1 MKGLEGPWGLFPE
14 HKAVLSR
21 IEIKALR
28 SEKNVK
34 LGVTFKNGT
43 TKPGQSL
50 PAKRT
55 LEEMLAC
62 PRQRNKHAI
71 KCGQAMTLRQIGVE
85 RAGFS
90 QLSCKC

>member
-1 MKGLEGPWGLFPE
+1 MKGLEGPWGLYPE

-34 LGVTFKNGT
+34 LGVKFKNGT
-43 TKPGQSL
+43 TKPGHSL
-50 PAKRT
+50 RAQRT

-62 PRQRNKHAI
+62 PRQRNKQTI
-71 KCGQAMTLRQIGVE
+71 KCGQAMILGHIGVE
-85 RAGFS
+85 GAGS
-90 QLSCKC
+90 SPHSTQL